1 MKKVS
6 NRNRAMVNVTVA
18 KESRNSAAGSFHG
31 VSCFADG
38 ACTSVVM
45 FFIRK

>member
-1 MKKVS
+1 
-6 NRNRAMVNVTVA
+6 MVNTTVA
-18 KESRNSAAGSFHG
+18 KESRNSTVGSFHG

-45 FFIRK
+45 FYIRK